1 MSAPGIIRQILDV
14 KLPKKTGRPALKW
27 TPSQQRKLIRFIVD
41 ADIPWKDIEIVMEEP
56 GFAPK

>member
-1 MSAPGIIRQILDV
+1 MSGPARIRQILDA
-14 KLPKKTGRPALKW
+14 KLPKKTGRPALEW

-41 ADIPWKDIEIVMEEP
+41 ADVPWKDIEIVMEEP

>member
-1 MSAPGIIRQILDV
+1 MSMPGRIHQMLDV
-14 KLPKKTGRPALKW
+14 KLPKKTGRPPREW

-41 ADIPWKDIEIVMEEP
+41 AGVHWKDIEIVMEEP

>member
-1 MSAPGIIRQILDV
+1 MSVTGRIRQVLDE
-14 KLPKKTGRPALKW
+14 KLPRKTGRPALDW

-41 ADIPWKDIEIVMEEP
+41 ADIAWKDIETVMEEP

>member
-1 MSAPGIIRQILDV
+1 MLDG
-14 KLPKKTGRPALKW
+14 KLPKKTGRPALEW

-41 ADIPWKDIEIVMEEP
+41 ANVAWKDIEIVMEEP